1 MRPGS
6 QEIGGRRQEPGIRR
20 QETGGRRQA
29 GSALRW
35 MGRGAGLVLLIGLF
49 AASAGQA
56 GQMAPAPG
64 PTGPGAPL
72 DPSGFRYQRA
82 IAPGDPG
89 LVTLPLD
96 AATLA
101 HSQGPSRSFAD
112 VRVVDA
118 NNAQVPYVLER
129 REDRLSVDLEL
140 RSVTPQT
147 RDLKDRPGHR
157 SFYAIT
163 LPVENLPDPVIALQT
178 SATVF
183 RRFVQIGVEQPP
195 DRRRREAAFEQVT
208 QAVWEHADAAAPPPL
223 ELGLRFERSRE
234 LLLIVDEGDNKPL
247 PITAVKLLLPGWRLR
262 FHRPAGALTLL
273 YGKDDIGRPRYD
285 VAVGAPPLMTG
296 EAREVAAE
304 PERAP
309 EPPATIM
316 SPRAFWVG
324 LGVAVVL
331 LLGLLVRLITSGTA
345 PPPSPPGP

>member
-1 MRPGS
+1 MCRVACLGLLTAS
-6 QEIGGRRQEPGIRR
+6 FGI
-20 QETGGRRQA
+20 
-29 GSALRW
+29 
-35 MGRGAGLVLLIGLF
+35 
-49 AASAGQA
+49 SAGHAEQT
-56 GQMAPAPG
+56 APAPAVVA
-64 PTGPGAPL
+64 PGAPL

-82 IAPGDPG
+82 LAPGDPG
-89 LVTLPLD
+89 LAILPLD

-118 NNAQVPYVLER
+118 NNAQIPYLLER
-129 REDRLSVDLEL
+129 REDRLSLDLEL
-140 RSVTPQT
+140 KAATPQT
-147 RDLKDRPGHR
+147 REWQDRPGHR

-163 LPVENLPDPVIALQT
+163 LPYEHLPDPVIVLQT
-178 SATVF
+178 SGTVF
-183 RRFVQIGVEQPP
+183 RRFVQLGVERQP
-195 DRRRREAAFEQVT
+195 DRRRREAAFERLT
-208 QAVWEHADAAAPPPL
+208 QAVWQHTDAATPPTL
-223 ELGLRFERSRE
+223 EMTLPVERSRK

-262 FHRPAGALTLL
+262 FHRPAGALRLL

-285 VAVGAPPLMTG
+285 VAVVEPSVMTG
-296 EAREVAAE
+296 EAREVVAE

-309 EPPATIM
+309 EPPATIV

-324 LGVAVVL
+324 LGVAVIL

>member
-1 MRPGS
+1 MLG
-6 QEIGGRRQEPGIRR
+6 
-20 QETGGRRQA
+20 
-29 GSALRW
+29 W
-35 MGRGAGLVLLIGLF
+35 MCRAACLGLLVASF
-49 AASAGQA
+49 AVSTGQA
-56 GQMAPAPG
+56 EQMAPATG
-64 PTGPGAPL
+64 PTEPGAPL
-72 DPSGFRYQRA
+72 DPSGFRYRRPL
-82 IAPGDPG
+82 APGDPG
-89 LVTLPLD
+89 PVTLTLD
-96 AATLA
+96 AAALA

-118 NNAQVPYVLER
+118 SNAQIPYVLER
-129 REDRLSVDLEL
+129 REDRLSLDLEL

-147 RDLKDRPGHR
+147 RDLQDRPGQR

-163 LPVENLPDPVIALQT
+163 LPFENLPEPVIALQT

-183 RRFVQIGVEQPP
+183 RRLLQLGVERPP
-195 DRRRREAAFEQVT
+195 DRRRREAAFELVT
-208 QAVWEHADAAAPPPL
+208 QAVWEHADAVTPPPL

-273 YGKDDIGRPRYD
+273 YGKNDIGRPRYD
-285 VAVGAPPLMTG
+285 VAVGAPPVISG
-296 EAREVAAE
+296 QAAEVVAE

-324 LGVAVVL
+324 LAVAVVL

-345 PPPSPPGP
+345 PRPSPPGP